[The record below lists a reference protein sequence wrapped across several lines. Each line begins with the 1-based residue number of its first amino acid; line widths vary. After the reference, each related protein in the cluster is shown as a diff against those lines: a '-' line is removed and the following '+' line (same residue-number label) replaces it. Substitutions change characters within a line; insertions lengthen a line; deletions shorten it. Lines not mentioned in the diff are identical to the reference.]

1 MRVFLIVVVAVSLSS
16 SAFARTLHA
25 DQEEGADRALAPVL
39 APIALPDEPTFQ
51 PGLRANARR
60 SAAKRPAHI
69 TGKIVMA
76 GRAYTFGSGGAGRG
90 SIPYGDFPVTPKDVG
105 SWGRAHGAIG
115 IAHNSI
121 PDPKYQSRRE
131 GIELHAIGPR
141 LRTEGCVGVLKD
153 QWAIFKREL
162 FGMLDAF
169 GAAWLHIGPE
179 GAAITVDRE
188 PPAPSTLVALRGD
201 EEPAPRVRHA
211 RAHRYAAARHHSH
224 YRHCAAHHRHY
235 AAHHHHHRYWGHK
248 RYAFSR

>member
-1 MRVFLIVVVAVSLSS
+1 MRACLIAVVAISLSS
-16 SAFARTLHA
+16 SAFARTLHT

-39 APIALPDEPTFQ
+39 APIALPEEPTFQ

-121 PDPKYQSRRE
+121 PDPKYRSRRE
-131 GIELHAIGPR
+131 GIEMHAVGPA
-141 LRTEGCVGVLKD
+141 LRTEGCVGVLRD

-162 FGMLDAF
+162 FGMLQAF
-169 GAAWLHIGPE
+169 GGAWLHIGPE
-179 GAAITVDRE
+179 GAAITADRE
-188 PPAPSTLVALRGD
+188 APPTTVLVALRSD
-201 EEPAPRVRHA
+201 EEREAVRHVRSA
-211 RAHRYAAARHHSH
+211 LRTRHAAVHRHHWHRRYASSHRHH
-224 YRHCAAHHRHY
+224 
-235 AAHHHHHRYWGHK
+235 YWRHK
-248 RYAFSR
+248 RYATR